1 MAVLFGV
8 GIAQAAD
15 RAEGVGQVERAL
27 PEHRI
32 AVGGL
37 VEDAVDAAEIGT
49 AAQIE
54 DVEAL
59 ELLELIFA
67 VVVVKARDELER
79 LADGRQDPHFL
90 GELLEPLGK
99 GVIDRIVGERAAA
112 VRSEEHTS
120 ELQSLMRIS
129 YAVFCL
135 KNKN

>member
-1 MAVLFGV
+1 MIHTFPTRRSSGLDARRNVILQRHRGIEIALAERAFGARDGADREGAIDKLRREIGVLFGV

-59 ELLELIFA
+59 ELLDR
-67 VVVVKARDELER
+67 KSTR
-79 LADGRQDPHFL
+79 LNSSH
-90 GELLEPLGK
+90 
-99 GVIDRIVGERAAA
+99 
-112 VRSEEHTS
+112 
-120 ELQSLMRIS
+120 
-129 YAVFCL
+129 
-135 KNKN
+135 